1 MPVVRFLALVALSV
15 MSAGSAVAQA
25 PRPPADSTVKAVPP
39 ETTSVTHHSLTMDGK
54 PIPYTATAGNL
65 LVRSDSGDVV
75 GSFFYVAYSKDGDE
89 ARKRPVTFVFNGGPG
104 SSSIWL
110 HMGSFAPVRVTTTDA
125 GATPPAPYELKDNP
139 YSLIDRTDLVF
150 VDAMGTGF
158 SRIVGK
164 GDGKRFFGVDQDIRA
179 FADFITRYVTVNN
192 RWNSPK
198 LLMGESYGTMRAA
211 GLSAF
216 LQGRGM
222 PMNGLIL
229 ISSFLNA
236 YVDYP
241 GPAFSLEI
249 PYALYLPTMAATAW
263 YHDKLTPRP
272 ADLMGFLRQVREFA
286 LGDYLHALN
295 QGARLTD
302 AERAAV
308 AARLHQ
314 FIGIS
319 EGYLRNANIRLTP
332 DRFEKELL
340 RDTRRTTARLD
351 ARYLGI
357 DRDAAGETPEY
368 DATDAVIA
376 GPFVSSFNAYLKNE
390 LHYESDQRYLP
401 SNYPVVGADWDN
413 HHRAEGQRWPLA
425 DVSVDLREA
434 MSKNP
439 NLMIFSAN
447 GLFDFATPFFET
459 DYTLQ
464 QMGLD
469 PSLEKNIVY
478 GYYQSGH
485 MIYLNPASLV
495 QLRRDLGAFYSA
507 VLAR

>member
-1 MPVVRFLALVALSV
+1 MRAVHCYSLILTLLAVGPAAAQSPKPDSTQMPVPVEMTA
-15 MSAGSAVAQA
+15 
-25 PRPPADSTVKAVPP
+25 
-39 ETTSVTHHSLTMDGK
+39 VTHHSLTIDGK

-65 LVRSDSGDVV
+65 LVRSDSGEVV
-75 GSFFYVAYSKDGDE
+75 GSFFYVAYTKDGE
-89 ARKRPVTFVFNGGPG
+89 EPRKRAVTFVFNGGPG

-110 HMGSFAPVRVTTTDA
+110 HMGSFAPVRVNTANA
-125 GATPPAPYELKDNP
+125 GSTPPAPYDVKENP
-139 YSLIDRTDLVF
+139 SSLIDKTDLVF
-150 VDAMGTGF
+150 VDAMATGF

-211 GLSAF
+211 GLAAF
-216 LQGRGM
+216 LEGRGM
-222 PMNGLIL
+222 PMNGLVL

-236 YVDYP
+236 YLDYP

-263 YHDKLTPRP
+263 YHDKLTPKP
-272 ADLMGFLRQVREFA
+272 ADLTGFLGQVKEFA

-302 AERAAV
+302 GERAAV
-308 AARLHQ
+308 IAKLHQ
-314 FIGIS
+314 FTGIS
-319 EGYLRNANIRLTP
+319 EEFLRHANIRLTP

-340 RDTRRTTARLD
+340 RGTRRTAGRLD

-368 DATDAVIA
+368 DAADAAIA
-376 GPFVSSFNAYLKNE
+376 GPFVSAFNSYLKND
-390 LHYESDQRYLP
+390 LHYESNERYFP

-413 HHRAEGQRWPLA
+413 HHRAEGQRYPLA

-439 NLMIFSAN
+439 NLMVFSAN

-464 QMGLD
+464 HMGLD
-469 PSLEKNIVY
+469 PSLEKNIVS

-485 MIYLNPASLV
+485 MIYLNPPSLV
-495 QLRRDLGAFYSA
+495 QLRKDLGAFYAA
-507 VLAR
+507 VVAR